1 MRIIH
6 NKYNDEG
13 IQCTVLIHVDDG
25 LITSES
31 LELIEELLDKLNDEF
46 GDVNVQNGPQLEY
59 LGINIDMSKN
69 DGVHY
74 SQPGLIDK
82 ILTKEQTMGES
93 RTPAGQKLLEPD
105 NDGTNGELLKEDIR
119 KQLHS
124 TVYALQHLALRSR
137 PDILLPVNFLSTR
150 VTKAT
155 VGDKKKLDKLLK
167 YLNATTDLTLCCT
180 CENDIIQ
187 LYAYID
193 ASFGAHSDGRGQSGA
208 VITLLR
214 GAIYAKSSKQKI
226 TTKSS
231 AESETVALSDLVA
244 QAVYQNNFLK
254 AQGYEMGPV
263 IVYQDNNSVIEVTKR
278 GQSSTSRTKHIAIR
292 FNFIRDYISNGDIE
306 IKYMPTK
313 EMIADIFTKP
323 LPGEAFEKLRDK
335 LLNCSNK

>member
-1 MRIIH
+1 MH

-193 ASFGAHSDGRGQSGA
+193 ASFGAHSDGRG
-208 VITLLR
+208 
-214 GAIYAKSSKQKI
+214 
-226 TTKSS
+226 
-231 AESETVALSDLVA
+231 
-244 QAVYQNNFLK
+244 
-254 AQGYEMGPV
+254 
-263 IVYQDNNSVIEVTKR
+263 
-278 GQSSTSRTKHIAIR
+278 
-292 FNFIRDYISNGDIE
+292 
-306 IKYMPTK
+306 
-313 EMIADIFTKP
+313 
-323 LPGEAFEKLRDK
+323 
-335 LLNCSNK
+335 